1 MSVLYPTPPTTV
13 IQSMTS
19 KTTLNPRRQRFVDHF
34 VASGN
39 GAQAYRDAGY
49 STPTVTTATAGA
61 SRLLATDSVRN
72 AVDAKRGH
80 LQAASD
86 ISRADVIAG
95 LALIAQSGKQES
107 ARVSAWSKLADIL
120 GLIVRKVDI
129 QDHRGGLRDELAAMT
144 LAEVLAIRDELAEAL
159 PEAGALTV
167 EPHELPA
174 PEATNSVE
182 HPRNMRARTL

>member
-1 MSVLYPTPPTTV
+1 M
-13 IQSMTS
+13 
-19 KTTLNPRRQRFVDHF
+19 TTLSVKRQAFVNHY
-34 VASGN
+34 ATNGGN

-49 STPTVTTATAGA
+49 SAPDVSTATTGA
-61 SRLLATDSVRN
+61 HRLLTKADVAS
-72 AVDAKRGH
+72 AIDAKRLH

-144 LAEVLAIRDELAEAL
+144 LAEVLTIRDELARAL
-159 PEAGALTV
+159 PEPGTLTV
-167 EPHELPA
+167 ESHELPA
-174 PEATNSVE
+174 PEATNSVDN
-182 HPRNMRARTL
+182 PRNMRARTL

>member
-1 MSVLYPTPPTTV
+1 
-13 IQSMTS
+13 MTS
-19 KTTLNPRRQRFVDHF
+19 KTALTPRQQRFVDH
-34 VASGN
+34 VASNGGN
-39 GAQAYRDAGY
+39 AAQAYRDAGY
-49 STPTVTTATAGA
+49 STPTPTTATAGA

-72 AVDAKRGH
+72 AVDAKRLH

-129 QDHRGGLRDELAAMT
+129 QDHRSSLRDELAAMT
-144 LAEVLAIRDELAEAL
+144 LSEVLTIRDELAKAL
-159 PEAGALTV
+159 PEPETIDSTARELHDGSAPGATD
-167 EPHELPA
+167 
-174 PEATNSVE
+174 SVE